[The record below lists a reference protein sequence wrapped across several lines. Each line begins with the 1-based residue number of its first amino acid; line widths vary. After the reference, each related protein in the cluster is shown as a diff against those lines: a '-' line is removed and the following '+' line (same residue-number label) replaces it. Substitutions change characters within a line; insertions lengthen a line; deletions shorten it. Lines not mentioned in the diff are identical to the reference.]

1 MERQVTSRYPVPPDV
16 LTEEDHL
23 ILKVLRL
30 YYENGMTQAQVASRL
45 GFSRPKVSKLMAE
58 GMSRGLVKIE
68 IAEPTGH
75 FGSLEIALEDR
86 FHLKEAV
93 VVPTAEDRTG
103 TEAAAGKACSALLAR
118 LCTSRT
124 VLGLSWGVS
133 VRALT
138 DATARGAFPISRV
151 VPLLGGMGKAKAGLH
166 SNRLCSELARKL
178 GAEYLSLAAPAFAAS
193 PESREEL
200 ANTPGISDTLTEG
213 AACDVAV
220 AGMGGILPN
229 STLVEAGYFSREE
242 FLALAERG
250 VVGDVCCHFLDETG
264 EPRCNDLT
272 SRILGITPEGLRA
285 IPNTVGIATGKE
297 KAAGVAAVLTGGLMK
312 SLVCDESLARALIE
326 IPKLRSLDLDEK
338 V

>member
-1 MERQVTSRYPVPPDV
+1 MERQITTRYPVPPDV
-16 LTEEDHL
+16 LTEEEHL

-30 YYENGMTQAQVASRL
+30 YYEHGMTQAQVASRM
-45 GFSRPKVSKLMAE
+45 GFSRPKVSKLMTE
-58 GMSRGLVKIE
+58 GMARGLVKIE
-68 IAEPTGH
+68 IAEPAGH

-86 FHLKEAV
+86 FHLKEAI
-93 VVPTAEDRTG
+93 VVPTAEDRAG
-103 TEAAAGKACSALLAR
+103 TEAATGAACSALLAR
-118 LCTSRT
+118 VCTSRT

-133 VRALT
+133 VRALS
-138 DATARGAFPISRV
+138 DATARGAFQCGRV

-166 SNRLCSELARKL
+166 SNRLCAELARKL
-178 GAEYLSLAAPAFAAS
+178 GADHLSLAAPAIAAS

-200 ANTPGISDTLTEG
+200 ANMPGISDTLTEG

-229 STLVEAGYFSREE
+229 STLVEAGYFSKEE
-242 FLALAERG
+242 FLSLADRG

-285 IPNTVGIATGKE
+285 IPNTIGIATGSE
-297 KAAGVAAVLTGGLMK
+297 KATGVAAVLRGGLMK
-312 SLVCDESLARALIE
+312 SLVCDESLARALSNV
-326 IPKLRSLDLDEK
+326 PNLRSLDLDER

>member
-1 MERQVTSRYPVPPDV
+1 MERQVTTRYSVPPDV
-16 LTEEDHL
+16 LSEDDHL

-30 YYENGMTQAQVASRL
+30 YYERGMTQAQVASRM

-58 GMSRGLVKIE
+58 GMARGLVKIE
-68 IAEPTGH
+68 IADPAGH
-75 FGSLEIALEDR
+75 FGSLEISLEDR
-86 FHLKEAV
+86 FGLKEALV
-93 VVPTAEDRTG
+93 VEAAEDRAG
-103 TEAAAGKACSALLAR
+103 TEATVGVAASALLAR
-118 LCTSRT
+118 LCTSKT

-138 DATARGAFPISRV
+138 DATARGAFPVGKV
-151 VPLLGGMGKAKAGLH
+151 VPLLGGMGKAKAKLH

-242 FLALAERG
+242 FLSLANRG
-250 VVGDVCCHFLDETG
+250 VVGDVCCHFLDGTG
-264 EPRCNDLT
+264 EPRCKDLT

-285 IPNTVGIATGKE
+285 IPNTIGIATGAE
-297 KAAGVAAVLTGGLMK
+297 KAAGTAAVLSGGLMK
-312 SLVCDESLARALIE
+312 SLVCDESLARALLE
-326 IPKLRSLDLDEK
+326 IPKLRSIDPDEK

>member
-1 MERQVTSRYPVPPDV
+1 MERQVTTRYPISPDG
-16 LTEEDHL
+16 LSEEDHL

-30 YYENGMTQAQVASRL
+30 YYEHGMTQAQVASRM

-58 GMSRGLVKIE
+58 GMTRGLVKIE
-68 IAEPTGH
+68 LADPAGH
-75 FGSLEIALEDR
+75 FGALEISLEDR

-93 VVPTAEDRTG
+93 VVPMAEDRDR
-103 TEAAAGKACSALLAR
+103 TEAAAGAAASALLAR
-118 LCTSRT
+118 LCTAKT

-138 DATARGAFPISRV
+138 DATARGAFPVGKV
-151 VPLLGGMGKAKAGLH
+151 VPLLGGMGKAKAELH

-200 ANTPGISDTLTEG
+200 ANAPGIAETLTEG
-213 AACDVAV
+213 AACDIAV

-229 STLVEAGYFSREE
+229 STLVEAGYFTRDE
-242 FLALAERG
+242 FLALADRG

-264 EPRCNDLT
+264 EPRCQDLT
-272 SRILGITPEGLRA
+272 SRILGITPEGLKA
-285 IPNTVGIATGKE
+285 IPNTIGIATGAE
-297 KAAGVAAVLTGGLMK
+297 KAAGIAAVLTGGLMK
-312 SLVCDESLARALIE
+312 SLVCDESLARALVE
-326 IPKLRSLDLDEK
+326 LPKLRRIDR
-338 V
+338 